1 MEPSSSPT
9 MSRVSSN
16 HGSRMREST
25 VRSREATPAAT
36 KVQTI
41 INVEDEESVQ
51 KNTQLALG
59 FKEDLMSMRKYL
71 TCSICVQL
79 LYEPW
84 ILQCGHTY
92 CYNCLCQ
99 WFIPNR
105 RKKTCPEC
113 RAPVKQIPAPAFLV
127 KNLVEIFINRG
138 QLMPYDE
145 TVEQHKLN
153 NAEVT
158 EMVEKDKNSP
168 EGLFGG
174 SFPIRQGELWRD
186 EADGVMRCPSCGHE
200 HEGGPTCDICGAEFD
215 DIYGFSD
222 MDEDGDLSDIDVGY
236 DEDVGLEIGAEYQM
250 DADIAAAHIR
260 NNARHYAFGGPAHQH
275 ILSHYHAR
283 HLSMD
288 DTEDDSEDATN
299 SDTSN
304 QDISEDEDAGSLE
317 DFIAPE
323 DDDSQPI
330 SHQRRVNRRVVTII
344 SDEEGEEEDDEDDES
359 EDEGGAITNRRR
371 PRPGWTRS
379 SENPSRS
386 ILISEDGNGSSTNGS
401 EFGDDD
407 AHETRMRLRASD
419 GWSPLDEGDDE
430 DNNGIPHDDY
440 RGYATTEDERASDES
455 DSETIGNPNSDA
467 EDDDDRS
474 RQGLSETPRH
484 GNADFEQ
491 FPDDYA
497 SSIDGDATPIDYSRD
512 RDDGSNNYHGENENE
527 NRYDYDTDGDHST
540 NMDRDGDTEMSVS
553 PSVSRSSR
561 DASVESHYGEN
572 LGVANEMAE
581 VEDDLSD
588 TPIGFGS
595 RRQSRRNPVAQQY
608 DPRISML
615 FAEHQNTVR
624 NAQNPEDMSPW
635 GDDLN
640 GHIRVEPASR
650 SRRRAQNHHQAQPIS
665 NNGARNSHHRIMQP
679 HGLDRVRTSRSSPP
693 RAVPVSSRNNRL
705 QRQYPM

>member
-1 MEPSSSPT
+1 MEPASSPT
-9 MSRVSSN
+9 TARAWSN

-25 VRSREATPAAT
+25 ARSLEATPAAT

-41 INVEDEESVQ
+41 MNVEDEESVQ
-51 KNTQLALG
+51 NDTQ
-59 FKEDLMSMRKYL
+59 
-71 TCSICVQL
+71 
-79 LYEPW
+79 
-84 ILQCGHTY
+84 
-92 CYNCLCQ
+92 CLCQ
-99 WFIPNR
+99 WFIPNK

-113 RAPVKQIPAPAFLV
+113 RAPVKQIPAPAFL
-127 KNLVEIFINRG
+127 
-138 QLMPYDE
+138 
-145 TVEQHKLN
+145 HKVN

-174 SFPIRQGELWRD
+174 SFPKSHGELWRD

-222 MDEDGDLSDIDVGY
+222 MDDDGDLSDIDVGY
-236 DEDVGLEIGAEYQM
+236 DEDVDLEIGAEFQM
-250 DADIAAAHIR
+250 DADNITNFAAMRH
-260 NNARHYAFGGPAHQH
+260 NPRHYAFGGPAHQH
-275 ILSHYHAR
+275 ILNHYHAH
-283 HLSMD
+283 HLTMD
-288 DTEDDSEDATN
+288 DTEDDSEGMTN
-299 SDTSN
+299 SDTSV
-304 QDISEDEDAGSLE
+304 QDNSEDEDAGSLE

-323 DDDSQPI
+323 DDDSEPI
-330 SHQRRVNRRVVTII
+330 RHQRRVNRVVTII

-371 PRPGWTRS
+371 RRPGWTRS

-386 ILISEDGNGSSTNGS
+386 ISISEDGNGSSTNGS

-407 AHETRMRLRASD
+407 AHETRMRLRASG

-430 DNNGIPHDDY
+430 DNNGPRHDDY
-440 RGYATTEDERASDES
+440 RGYATAEDERASDES

-474 RQGLSETPRH
+474 RQGLSETPRY

-512 RDDGSNNYHGENENE
+512 RDDASNNYGSENE

-553 PSVSRSSR
+553 PSVLSRSSR
-561 DASVESHYGEN
+561 DVSVESNYGEN
-572 LGVANEMAE
+572 LGIANEMAE
-581 VEDDLSD
+581 VDDDLSD
-588 TPIGFGS
+588 TSNDFSS
-595 RRQSRRNPVAQQY
+595 RRQPRRNPVVQQY

-624 NAQNPEDMSPW
+624 NARNPEDMSPW

-640 GHIRVEPASR
+640 RNIRVEPASR
-650 SRRRAQNHHQAQPIS
+650 SRRRGQNHYQAMSIS
-665 NNGARNSHHRIMQP
+665 NNGARNSHHRAMQP
-679 HGLDRVRTSRSSPP
+679 HGSDRQEQSLAE
-693 RAVPVSSRNNRL
+693 AVSNVER
-705 QRQYPM
+705 